1 VGVDFG
7 DVMTGRGKVSSVF
20 LASPILGTLVACG
33 LYTPSKDPFTSDTPI
48 APQYKDSRQGDYEN
62 KLVDHITCEI
72 SQGLQQAKDSY
83 KMPWLYNDWGAA
95 VTLSMTV
102 EDQTGLSPGIS
113 LLHPLNNVL
122 FPFATGG
129 TVVSPQS
136 FSLNVGGT
144 ASVNGLRTETI
155 QYTVR
160 NKDAIAHSDCGNIGD
175 GALIDGDLKIREFIF
190 DKVQIASAGN
200 GLWDLK
206 NPPYNTWT
214 EEITFVA
221 SYGGT
226 ATPTWHLARISAN
239 TSSNLVIA
247 QRTNTN
253 DLIITLGPLDPCQQK
268 PPIRKPPHQDI
279 SFSELLSEVDKGLV
293 REVLIQGTEMRGT
306 FTDGRRFQTYA
317 PSDTSL
323 LQRLYNRGVSI
334 TTRAAAPPAA
344 AQPGCPPGAS
354 TGPLELSAAAM
365 NQHNARVQA
374 NAVATS
380 ISGQTH

>member
-1 VGVDFG
+1 
-7 DVMTGRGKVSSVF
+7 MTSQGKISSPL
-20 LASPILGTLVACG
+20 LALAIASALTTCG
-33 LYTPSKDPFTSDTPI
+33 LYTPDKDPFTSD
-48 APQYKDSRQGDYEN
+48 APVAPDYKYTRQGSYESGV
-62 KLVDHITCEI
+62 VDHITCEV
-72 SQGLQQAKDSY
+72 SQALAQAAIKY
-83 KMPWLYNDWGAA
+83 NNLPWLYKDWGTA
-95 VTLSMTV
+95 VTLSITV

-113 LLHPLNNVL
+113 FLKPLNNVL

-129 TVVSPQS
+129 TVTSPQS
-136 FSLNVGGT
+136 LSFSVGGT

-160 NKDAIAHSDCGNIGD
+160 NKDAIAHSNCGNIGD
-175 GALIDGDLKIREFIF
+175 GILIDGDLKIREFIF
-190 DKVQIASAGN
+190 DKVQIVAAGN

-239 TSSNLVIA
+239 ASSNLIIA

-268 PPIRKPPHQDI
+268 PPPPPAPPHQDI
-279 SFSELLSEVDKGLV
+279 SFSQLLSEVDHNRVRDVRIKGS
-293 REVLIQGTEMRGT
+293 EMNGT

-323 LQRLYNRGVSI
+323 LQRFYDKGISI
-334 TTRAAAPPAA
+334 TASAAAPPSNTAP
-344 AQPGCPPGAS
+344 PGCPPGAANS
-354 TGPLELSAAAM
+354 PLELSAAAM

-374 NAVATS
+374 NAIATS